1 MMCSVH
7 VALGCTQLQRHLLFL
22 DQLSPFNPLDDSF
35 HVLLI
40 SSETSFGGLREA
52 ISVSS
57 WQSTRALPMPP
68 ASVLD
73 QTRETT
79 KLLAKA
85 QLRPYIPQLAPH
97 LKKLAPHA
105 SRLNALFDIYA
116 PHLAALVPE
125 LPRLLPHLGVLLD
138 ELTHLEPQL
147 EVFVRHR
154 NFLLPHLD
162 VIAPHLYSLRAHR
175 DVLAASLPRL
185 APHLC
190 VLVPHTAA
198 LLPHLGPL
206 LEAVKRGDLPVDEMA
221 QAARLRLLLPHVAAF
236 APQLP
241 AIAPYWKELLPN
253 LDALEQM
260 HALKPL
266 AARLP
271 ELAPQLGRIL
281 KHRERLG
288 ARLPG
293 LLADPGALA
302 IELRA
307 CDAAVVGSAATA
319 AGAGAAEGGL
329 FSGVVRFLG
338 GISSEETKAKAE
350 VAAVEAAAAK
360 ADKAS
365 FIAKTRGE
373 RRVAVRRVNEALSIA
388 ARRMVD
394 VEQKFVTEKNAS
406 ANRRTHLNEEVS
418 SGDL

>member
-1 MMCSVH
+1 
-7 VALGCTQLQRHLLFL
+7 
-22 DQLSPFNPLDDSF
+22 
-35 HVLLI
+35 
-40 SSETSFGGLREA
+40 
-52 ISVSS
+52 
-57 WQSTRALPMPP
+57 MPP

-79 KLLAKA
+79 KFLAKA

-138 ELTHLEPQL
+138 ELAHLEPQL

-241 AIAPYWKELLPN
+241 AIAPFWKELLPN

-293 LLADPGALA
+293 LLADPEALA

-307 CDAAVVGSAATA
+307 CDAAMVGSAATA
-319 AGAGAAEGGL
+319 AGASAAEGGL

-338 GISSEETKAKAE
+338 GISPEETKAKAE

-360 ADKAS
+360 ADQAS

-373 RRVAVRRVNEALSIA
+373 RRVAVRRVSEALSIA
-388 ARRMVD
+388 ARRMVE